1 MKKIIALLISFFIFS
16 VIAGS
21 CVFASSLRPA
31 YEMRNI
37 RVAILDGVTSF
48 NLAINGPYS
57 LLGADNKML
66 FEGDYLNDAK
76 VLIKG
81 AIIKIGNS
89 EFDISRIKVIP
100 QANDAISVNARR
112 FRGNIEIIIKKDNK
126 FLVVNHLVV
135 EDYVKGVLY
144 HEVSHFWPIEAIKA
158 QAVLARTY
166 ALYEAKVNKA
176 LDYDLKTNT
185 ASQMY
190 GGRTSEKFRTN
201 MAVAATKREVLT
213 FENELFPTY
222 YHATCAGHTEDAAN
236 LFNIKIPPLAGVT
249 CGFCRRS
256 PHFKWQ
262 AKVSLKDILEKLK
275 GKGFNLGVIGDI
287 RIKGVNA
294 SGRIS
299 QLEIEGRDKSISLS
313 GKDFRNAVGPNLIRS
328 TNFQVKIEN
337 GFADFIGFGWG
348 HGAGLCQWGAY
359 FMAKEGK
366 RYEEII
372 KYYYPGAEL
381 KELEY

>member
-1 MKKIIALLISFFIFS
+1 
-16 VIAGS
+16 
-21 CVFASSLRPA
+21 
-31 YEMRNI
+31 MRNI
-37 RVAILDGVTSF
+37 RVAILDEAPSF

-57 LLGADNKML
+57 LLGEGNKIL
-66 FEGDYLNDAK
+66 FEGNYLNDAR

-81 AIIKIGNS
+81 ELIKIGNL
-89 EFDISRIKVIP
+89 EFDITRIKVIP
-100 QANDAISVNARR
+100 QADDAISVNTRR
-112 FRGNIEIIIKKDNK
+112 FRGNIEIITKKDQK
-126 FLVVNHLVV
+126 FLVVNHLDV
-135 EDYVKGVLY
+135 EDYIKGVLY

-158 QAVLARTY
+158 QAILARTY

-201 MAVAATKREVLT
+201 MAVEQTKREVLT
-213 FENELFPTY
+213 YKNELFPTY

-249 CGFCRRS
+249 CDFCKQS

-275 GKGFNLGVIGDI
+275 GKGFNLGVIKDI
-287 RIKGVNA
+287 KIKGINA

-299 QLEIEGRDKSISLS
+299 QLEIEGRDRNIFLS
-313 GKDFRNAVGPNLIRS
+313 GKDFRNAVGANLIRS

-337 GFADFIGFGWG
+337 GFANFIGFGWG

-359 FMAKEGK
+359 FMSKQGRNYKEIL
-366 RYEEII
+366 E
-372 KYYYPGAEL
+372 YYYPGAEL
-381 KELEY
+381 KKLED